1 MDDNTLHFIQFTA
14 EPRKTM
20 IHTRQLNSI
29 KILNDAF
36 LTHKLLKNSFIVL
49 HLLCENARNKTQL
62 AVIENLLSGREQLG
76 MTVK

>member
-36 LTHKLLKNSFIVL
+36 LTHKL
-49 HLLCENARNKTQL
+49 
-62 AVIENLLSGREQLG
+62 
-76 MTVK
+76 VKKQFYCSAFALRKCKK